1 MSGSVASTYYPDAKW
16 GLLGIALAHAVVL
29 SVMITATMAISGG
42 HLNPA
47 VTIGLL
53 VARRT
58 NARTTGAYI
67 VAQLV
72 GAVLAALRRAVAL
85 PGVGDAGGGGR
96 HAEDRE
102 QRALRSG
109 ASRIEAI
116 LTFFLVS
123 AVFGTCVNAEA
134 PKVGGFGVGLVLL
147 FDILVGGP
155 LTGAAM
161 NPARAFGP
169 ALVAGQW
176 TGHIVCWIGPIL
188 GGIVA
193 ALLWEHVLLP
203 PRQRTAVAGRA
214 GSALSPARLA
224 LTRRLPAS
232 PAATT
237 SAGSRRGSPGLPGT
251 PRPCSPRSAASQA
264 PSPASSSRASS
275 AIPSP

>member
-1 MSGSVASTYYPDAKW
+1 MSSLLRRSIAEAVGTFGLVFIGVGSVASTYYPDAKW
-16 GLLGIALAHAVVL
+16 GVLGIALAHAVVL

-47 VTIGLL
+47 VSVALL
-53 VARRT
+53 VARRAKAPT
-58 NARTTGAYI
+58 VAAYI

-72 GAVLAALRRAVAL
+72 GAVVAAYAVQGLYPVSVLRAAVGGVPKLANSVSLGQGIAMEAV
-85 PGVGDAGGGGR
+85 
-96 HAEDRE
+96 
-102 QRALRSG
+102 
-109 ASRIEAI
+109 

-123 AVFGTCVNAEA
+123 AVFGTCVNPDA

-176 TGHIVCWIGPIL
+176 TAHAVWWIGPLL

-193 ALLWEHVLLP
+193 AVLWEWVLLP
-203 PRQRTAVAGRA
+203 KRERVRA
-214 GSALSPARLA
+214 
-224 LTRRLPAS
+224 
-232 PAATT
+232 
-237 SAGSRRGSPGLPGT
+237 
-251 PRPCSPRSAASQA
+251 
-264 PSPASSSRASS
+264 
-275 AIPSP
+275 

>member
-1 MSGSVASTYYPDAKW
+1 MPSLLRRSLAEALGTFALVFIGVGAVVERSAVGAEY

-29 SVMITATMAISGG
+29 AVMITATMAVSGG

-58 NARTTGAYI
+58 NARTAGAYI

-72 GAVLAALRRAVAL
+72 GAVLGAVAVKALLPPTQVRAALVGTPTVSGNIQFGQAV
-85 PGVGDAGGGGR
+85 G
-96 HAEDRE
+96 
-102 QRALRSG
+102 
-109 ASRIEAI
+109 IEAI

-123 AVFGTCVNAEA
+123 AVFGTCVNSEA

-147 FDILVGGP
+147 FDILVGGS

-176 TGHIVCWIGPIL
+176 VAHGVYWIGPLL

-193 ALLWEHVLLP
+193 ALLWEHAILP
-203 PRQRTAVAGRA
+203 PRQRKE
-214 GSALSPARLA
+214 P
-224 LTRRLPAS
+224 
-232 PAATT
+232 
-237 SAGSRRGSPGLPGT
+237 
-251 PRPCSPRSAASQA
+251 
-264 PSPASSSRASS
+264 
-275 AIPSP
+275 